1 MPRVKSDEE
10 YNMMKNEAETAEEE
24 PETIRFR
31 EDPVEEEE
39 PEHHEYQMDR
49 SLFRGVDGGDEY
61 FKGIKRRS
69 KKDSEPINLNNAQKG
84 AGDGVRS
91 GIDVDL
97 ELKVVETPQAEEQ
110 KVENVEKP
118 AEVDSEP
125 IREQPK
131 QSKNKEK
138 KVLYTDDINNLAEF
152 FKVYSDSTRLKII
165 HLLSLKEVA
174 VSEIAEALD
183 ITQSATSHQLKILR
197 THRLVKS
204 RKVAKQVFYSLD
216 DQHIIEIL
224 NAGILHINEQ

>member
-10 YNMMKNEAETAEEE
+10 YNMMKNEAERAEEE

-39 PEHHEYQMDR
+39 EPERQEYQMDR

-69 KKDSEPINLNNAQKG
+69 KKDSEPINIDSAKKG

-97 ELKVVETPQAEEQ
+97 ELKVVETPQAEEK
-110 KVENVEKP
+110 KVESVEKP
-118 AEVDSEP
+118 AEVDLEP
-125 IREQPK
+125 IREPK
-131 QSKNKEK
+131 QGKTKEK

>member
-10 YNMMKNEAETAEEE
+10 YSMMKNEAETAAEE

-39 PEHHEYQMDR
+39 PERQEYQMDR

-69 KKDSEPINLNNAQKG
+69 KKDSEPINLDNAQKG
-84 AGDGVRS
+84 TGDGVRS

-97 ELKVVETPQAEEQ
+97 ELKVVETPQAEE
-110 KVENVEKP
+110 KKTENVEKP
-118 AEVDSEP
+118 AEVDLEP
-125 IREQPK
+125 IREPK
-131 QSKNKEK
+131 QSKAKEK

-174 VSEIAEALD
+174 VSDIAEALD

-224 NAGILHINEQ
+224 NSGILHINEK

>member
-10 YNMMKNEAETAEEE
+10 YNMMKNEAETTEEE

-31 EDPVEEEE
+31 EDPVEEEA
-39 PEHHEYQMDR
+39 EHQEYQMDR

-69 KKDSEPINLNNAQKG
+69 KKDSEPINIDSAKKS

-97 ELKVVETPQAEEQ
+97 ELKVVEKPQAEKK
-110 KVENVEKP
+110 KVEEVEKLDE
-118 AEVDSEP
+118 AVVEP
-125 IREQPK
+125 SISKEPK
-131 QSKNKEK
+131 QSNTKEK

-174 VSEIAEALD
+174 VSDIAEALD